1 MNNNLDNTF
10 KDVRNA
16 FRLLNVFQERII
28 NIVYY
33 IREQTP
39 YTNMWGSRMWYF
51 DEIGKGR
58 SPESDYAHLKVYKD
72 MWGWDFLYGYIFEY
86 WFSYTMIGKKNIDMS
101 IFQLPDDGWFISNQ
115 PRKDMD
121 DITTFAPSAES
132 HSYIILNV
140 SITSNTNNEMW
151 LDEEPNGN
159 RTFETQKDFL
169 TNFFSSSETT
179 KIVKGKGDS
188 VNILKKYEMQRF
200 FDQSGTDSVIK
211 DFGRLVEKETD
222 VKLFKDTFYNSENN

>member
-1 MNNNLDNTF
+1 MAQKLDNTF

-16 FRLLNVFQERII
+16 FRLLKEFQEKIL

-39 YTNMWGSRMWYF
+39 YTEMWGSKIWYS

-86 WFSYTMIGKKNIDMS
+86 WFGYTTIGKKNIDMS
-101 IFQLPDDGWFISNQ
+101 IFQLSDDGWFISNQ
-115 PRKDMD
+115 PRKDME
-121 DITTFAPSAES
+121 DISTFAPSVES

-140 SITSNTNNEMW
+140 SVTSNTNNEMW
-151 LDEEPNGN
+151 LDEVSNED
-159 RTFETQKDFL
+159 RTFDSQKEFL
-169 TNFFSSSETT
+169 TNFLSSSETT

-200 FDQSGTDSVIK
+200 FDQSGADAVIK
-211 DFGRLVEKETD
+211 DFGCIVEKETG
-222 VKLFKDTFYNSENN
+222 VKLFKETFYETK